1 MYSRYPNYRF
11 GGIKIP
17 ENYSGNAFSEPLEK
31 VTEQGAEA
39 EMSAEME
46 EHTEIMGAPAASVSD
61 KSDTEESLS
70 AALLQRKKRS
80 PFGFNFNLGR
90 LFSGGFGF
98 EELLLIAIILLVSQN
113 DSGDD
118 LILFLA
124 LLLFVG

>member
-11 GGIKIP
+11 GGGIKIP
-17 ENYSGNAFSEPLEK
+17 ENYSGNAFAASEVTKEEEREELEETAGELEK
-31 VTEQGAEA
+31 APLPSATDAE
-39 EMSAEME
+39 S
-46 EHTEIMGAPAASVSD
+46 ASVSL
-61 KSDTEESLS
+61 TEHK
-70 AALLQRKKRS
+70 RRS

-98 EELLLIAIILLVSQN
+98 EELLLIALILLVSQN
-113 DSGDD
+113 DTGDD

>member
-11 GGIKIP
+11 GGGIKIP
-17 ENYSGNAFSEPLEK
+17 ENYSGNAFSDPPSPI
-31 VTEQGAEA
+31 VEQGTAEDFTPSETTELEA
-39 EMSAEME
+39 VQTAVSADD
-46 EHTEIMGAPAASVSD
+46 A
-61 KSDTEESLS
+61 KSESAGVLHH
-70 AALLQRKKRS
+70 KKRL

-98 EELLLIAIILLVSQN
+98 EEMLIIALILLVSQN

-124 LLLFVG
+124 LLLFIG

>member
-17 ENYSGNAFSEPLEK
+17 ENYSGNAFSEPPSEEI
-31 VTEQGAEA
+31 EQ
-39 EMSAEME
+39 SAEQVAPE
-46 EHTEIMGAPAASVSD
+46 EPTALASAPEARAPDTDESVSA
-61 KSDTEESLS
+61 SLTR
-70 AALLQRKKRS
+70 QKRRL

-98 EELLLIAIILLVSQN
+98 EELLLIALILLVSQN

>member
-17 ENYSGNAFSEPLEK
+17 ENYSGNAFSEPAEK
-31 VTEQGAEA
+31 VAEQGESEDLPEQA
-39 EMSAEME
+39 
-46 EHTEIMGAPAASVSD
+46 
-61 KSDTEESLS
+61 EESLDITAKVAPEDEKSVS
-70 AALLQRKKRS
+70 AALLERKRRL

-90 LFSGGFGF
+90 IFSGGFGF

-113 DSGDD
+113 DSGDE

>member
-17 ENYSGNAFSEPLEK
+17 ENYSGNAFSEATEK
-31 VTEQGAEA
+31 AAEQGAYDDVPESVEEA
-39 EMSAEME
+39 SEVTAKV
-46 EHTEIMGAPAASVSD
+46 APEDEKSV
-61 KSDTEESLS
+61 S
-70 AALLQRKKRS
+70 AALLDRKKRL

-90 LFSGGFGF
+90 IFSGGFGF

-113 DSGDD
+113 DSGDE

>member
-11 GGIKIP
+11 GGGIKIP
-17 ENYSGNAFSEPLEK
+17 ENYSGNAFSDPPSPIA
-31 VTEQGAEA
+31 EQGTAEDLPTPETTELEA
-39 EMSAEME
+39 VQTAVSPDDAKSESAGVL
-46 EHTEIMGAPAASVSD
+46 HH
-61 KSDTEESLS
+61 
-70 AALLQRKKRS
+70 KKRL

-98 EELLLIAIILLVSQN
+98 EEMLIIALILLVSQN

-124 LLLFVG
+124 LLLFIG

>member
-11 GGIKIP
+11 GGGIKIP
-17 ENYSGNAFSEPLEK
+17 ENYSGNAFSDSPPEIA
-31 VTEQGAEA
+31 EQGVAEESPQMETTELEAVQTALSPDEA
-39 EMSAEME
+39 ESESA
-46 EHTEIMGAPAASVSD
+46 
-61 KSDTEESLS
+61 SL
-70 AALLQRKKRS
+70 LHHKKRL

-98 EELLLIAIILLVSQN
+98 EEMLLIAIILLVSQN

-124 LLLFVG
+124 LLLFGG

>member
-17 ENYSGNAFSEPLEK
+17 ENYSGNAFSEATEK
-31 VTEQGAEA
+31 ASEQGAYDDVPESIEEA
-39 EMSAEME
+39 SEVTAKV
-46 EHTEIMGAPAASVSD
+46 APEDEKSV
-61 KSDTEESLS
+61 S
-70 AALLQRKKRS
+70 AALLDRKKRL

-90 LFSGGFGF
+90 IFSGGFGF

-113 DSGDD
+113 DSGDE

>member
-17 ENYSGNAFSEPLEK
+17 ENYSGNAFSDLPAEQPEQLETQDIPK
-31 VTEQGAEA
+31 V
-39 EMSAEME
+39 SAEVAE
-46 EHTEIMGAPAASVSD
+46 TPASGVPDADDAVSAS
-61 KSDTEESLS
+61 
-70 AALLQRKKRS
+70 LLQRKKRL

-113 DSGDD
+113 DTGDD